1 MDEDVCLGIEG
12 SDSRPWAERTH
23 WFSVTRSFS
32 PVALYA
38 VQMPLNA
45 SENCLLM
52 LAMVAMVA
60 IVMVAEEKC
69 VILMVAVAVATI
81 GAISDKR
88 WRGRR

>member
-52 LAMVAMVA
+52 LAMVA
-60 IVMVAEEKC
+60 IVMVAEGKY